1 MRLETNTGA
10 PEGIETPLLA
20 VLVASDRPLAELD
33 ELDRLTAG
41 TLGRAAAAGDFRG
54 RARDRIRGHRSGDRG
69 PERVLFIGVGESAAL
84 SPERLRGAAG
94 RAVRA
99 AEELRVRSLA
109 LCMRYLDPERVGARG
124 IQAVAEGLVL
134 ASWRFDELRS
144 GSGIGDD
151 AQAGAA
157 DEARPG
163 VADEA
168 LAGAGDEGQPD
179 AADGPPVESAVLVAA
194 PSPGLR
200 EGVRIGHAFATG
212 ENLARTLQARP
223 GNIATPSHLAAEAR
237 TIADEAGLEVEVL
250 GPSEMRAEG
259 MKALL
264 AVSRGSVEEPRLIVL
279 RHGGGVAGEP
289 PLVLVGKGLTFDAGG
304 ISIKPAKGME
314 RMKYDMSGGAAV
326 LGAMLAVGRL
336 GLPANVVGV
345 VPSSENL
352 PSGSATK
359 PGDVIGSRAG
369 TSIEVINTD
378 AEGRLIL
385 ADALDYAAGWDP
397 AAIVDCATLTGACV
411 VALGRHRAALLGT
424 DDALLEELRAAG
436 DAAAQP
442 CWPLPLDDAYR
453 RQLKS
458 DVADLKNVGGRP
470 AGAITAACFLS
481 GFAGGTPWAHLDIA
495 GTAYGPTKKPYLRD
509 GPHGVP
515 CRLMLE
521 WVRARASS

>member
-10 PEGIETPLLA
+10 PERIDTPLM
-20 VLVASDRPLAELD
+20 VVPVASDRSLAELD
-33 ELDRLTAG
+33 DLDRLTAG
-41 TLGRAAAAGDFRG
+41 TLGRAVAAGDFGG
-54 RARDRIRGHRSGDRG
+54 RVRDRVLGHRGGGRG

-84 SPERLRGAAG
+84 SPEGLRRAAG

-109 LCMRYLDPERVGARG
+109 FCVRYLDAETVGARG
-124 IQAVAEGLVL
+124 IQAAAEGLVL

-144 GSGIGDD
+144 G
-151 AQAGAA
+151 AGVG
-157 DEARPG
+157 DEAD
-163 VADEA
+163 V
-168 LAGAGDEGQPD
+168 GAGDESESGTGD
-179 AADGPPVESAVLVAA
+179 APPVESAVLVAA
-194 PSPGLR
+194 SSPELQ
-200 EGVRIGHAFATG
+200 EGVRTGHAFATG

-223 GNIATPSHLAAEAR
+223 GNLATPSHLAAEAR
-237 TIADEAGLEVEVL
+237 GVADEAGLEVEVL
-250 GPSEMRAEG
+250 GPAEMVAEG
-259 MKALL
+259 MEALL

-279 RHGGGVAGEP
+279 RHGGGAAGEP

-304 ISIKPAKGME
+304 ISIKPAKDME

-326 LGAMLAVGRL
+326 LGAMLAVGRM
-336 GLPANVVGV
+336 GLSVNVVGV

-352 PSGSATK
+352 PSGSAVK

-369 TSIEVINTD
+369 RSIEVINTD

-385 ADALDYAAGWDP
+385 ADALDYAAGWNP

-411 VALGRHRAALLGT
+411 VALGHHRAALLGS
-424 DDALLEELRAAG
+424 DEELVEELRAAG

-442 CWPLPLDDAYR
+442 CWPLPLDAAYH

-458 DVADLKNVGGRP
+458 EVADLRNVGGRP
-470 AGAITAACFLS
+470 AGAITAASFLS
-481 GFAGGTPWAHLDIA
+481 EFTGGTPWAHLDIA
-495 GTAYGPTKKPYLRD
+495 GTAYGRTEKPYLRN

-515 CRLMLE
+515 CRLLLE
-521 WVRARASS
+521 WVRARASEWVPASGSS